1 MKKSERINQ
10 ELIFLSYRK
19 SFNLSDL
26 MDEFN
31 ISKRTALRD
40 IEDLEALGLSFYVE
54 NGRYGGYKIVNRNLL
69 TPIYF
74 DNAEITSIF
83 FALKALTMLS
93 ATPFEKSY
101 IRIYEKLLA
110 TLPQEQQH
118 HILLLLDAVN
128 YFNFP
133 PINIS
138 NYLTIMLEAILEL
151 KVLDIVY
158 TQYGYSEKQILVYN
172 LFYRNG
178 IWFSN
183 ALDINTDTW
192 GIYRCDNIEKCV
204 INSEIKGKYTR
215 KELYTSLE
223 KHENSYH
230 DIPFKCKLTSF
241 GKELFLKDSY
251 SNMRLEIIDDDI
263 FLTGGFNIEELHY
276 MAHYLIG
283 LGDNVIIEYPE
294 ILKDAY
300 LNLINRILDY
310 YK

>member
-138 NYLTIMLEAILEL
+138 NYLTIMLEAILGL

-192 GIYRCDNIEKCV
+192 E
-204 INSEIKGKYTR
+204 YTDVTIS
-215 KELYTSLE
+215 K
-223 KHENSYH
+223 
-230 DIPFKCKLTSF
+230 
-241 GKELFLKDSY
+241 
-251 SNMRLEIIDDDI
+251 
-263 FLTGGFNIEELHY
+263 
-276 MAHYLIG
+276 
-283 LGDNVIIEYPE
+283 NV
-294 ILKDAY
+294 L
-300 LNLINRILDY
+300 
-310 YK
+310 